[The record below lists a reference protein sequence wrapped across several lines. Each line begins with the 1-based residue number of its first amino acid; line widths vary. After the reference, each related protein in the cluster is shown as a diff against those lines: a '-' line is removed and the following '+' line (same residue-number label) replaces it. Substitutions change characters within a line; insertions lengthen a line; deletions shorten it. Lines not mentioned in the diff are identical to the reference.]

1 MKRQYILSVDQSTQG
16 TKAMLFDEQGKLTAR
31 ADLPHRQ
38 IIDHNGWVE
47 HDPEEILRNTL
58 QVCRDVIE
66 KADIEK
72 SQVVAM
78 GISNQRETIAVWD
91 RETGKPL
98 YNAIV
103 WQCARASELCQ
114 KLSRSAEAV
123 KQKTGLTLSP
133 YFSASKLAWMIQ
145 NVPAVAE
152 AQNRGTLCC
161 GTMDSWLVFHL
172 TQERTHKTDYS
183 NASRTQ
189 LMNIRELCWDSELC
203 ALFGVKETSLP
214 EICMS
219 DALYGHTDLGGFLE
233 TPIPI
238 CGVLGDSHAALL
250 GQNCRNPGEVKATY
264 GTGSSVMM
272 QTGETLYENNNG
284 LVTSLAWGL
293 DSKVEYVLEGNLN
306 YTGAVVSWMR
316 DQACLIQKDSE
327 AEELANAANPE
338 DKCYFVPAF
347 TGLGAPYWDSEATG
361 MFTGITRTTGRAELV
376 KAGLE
381 SIGYQITDLLRLMS
395 ECTGMPVAQLRVD
408 GGPTVNR
415 YLMQFQSDIAGTS
428 LRVPN
433 LQELSGFGA
442 AIAAGLHIGL
452 YETESLEQ
460 EISHTYYRPQ
470 KDVVWR
476 EKKYSG
482 WKKAVNQVL
491 THE

>member
-1 MKRQYILSVDQSTQG
+1 MSKRYILSVDQSTQG
-16 TKAMLFDEQGKLTAR
+16 TKAMLFDAQGKLTAR
-31 ADLPHRQ
+31 ADKPHRQ
-38 IIDHNGWVE
+38 IIDKNGWVE
-47 HDPEEILRNTL
+47 HDPEEILQNTL
-58 QVCRDVIE
+58 QVCQEVIE
-66 KADIEK
+66 KAAIDK
-72 SQVVAM
+72 AQVAAM

-98 YNAIV
+98 HNAIV
-103 WQCARASELCQ
+103 WQCARASALCQ
-114 KLSRSAEAV
+114 KLFRSAEAV
-123 KQKTGLTLSP
+123 KHKTGLTLSP
-133 YFSASKLAWMIQ
+133 YFSASKLAWLVQ
-145 NVPAVAE
+145 NVPAVTE

-161 GTMDSWLVFHL
+161 GTMDSWLVFRL
-172 TQERTHKTDYS
+172 TQERAHKTDFS

-189 LMNIRELCWDSELC
+189 LLNIRELQWDSDLC
-203 ALFGVKETSLP
+203 DLFGVAKESLP

-219 DALYGHTDLGGFLE
+219 DALYGHTDLGGFLDD
-233 TPIPI
+233 PIPV

-250 GQNCRNPGEVKATY
+250 GQGCRNPGEVKATY

-293 DSKVEYVLEGNLN
+293 DGKVEYVLEGNLN

-316 DQACLIQKDSE
+316 DQSCLITKD
-327 AEELANAANPE
+327 AETETLANSANPE

-395 ECTGMPVAQLRVD
+395 GCTGMPVAQLRVD

-415 YLMQFQSDIAGTS
+415 YLMQFQSDIAGTT

-452 YETESLEQ
+452 YKTESLEAS
-460 EISHTYYRPQ
+460 ISHTYYQPE
-470 KDVVWR
+470 KDEAWR
-476 EKKYSG
+476 VSHYSG
-482 WKKAVNQVL
+482 WQQAIRQVL
-491 THE
+491 NR